1 MVWRMEGGDE
11 EAVSLLVPVLP
22 FPQGGEGVCCIWG
35 LMSNADVTFWR

>member
-22 FPQGGEGVCCIWG
+22 FPQGGEGG
-35 LMSNADVTFWR
+35 LLYLGVDEQC